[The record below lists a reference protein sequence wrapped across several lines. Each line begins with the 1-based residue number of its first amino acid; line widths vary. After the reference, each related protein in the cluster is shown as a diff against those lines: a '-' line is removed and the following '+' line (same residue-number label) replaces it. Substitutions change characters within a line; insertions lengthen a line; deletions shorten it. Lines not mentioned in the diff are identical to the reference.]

1 MIEEIGLDPQGAFA
15 HAAKG
20 KSLQILGEHGEAI
33 ACFDVAAGL
42 NPGYS
47 FAHATKERLLQ
58 ELGRT
63 PEGGSVP

>member
-1 MIEEIGLDPQGAFA
+1 MRTWPKGISLQALGRHQEAVACLDEAIGLKPD
-15 HAAKG
+15 
-20 KSLQILGEHGEAI
+20 
-33 ACFDVAAGL
+33 
-42 NPGYS
+42 YS